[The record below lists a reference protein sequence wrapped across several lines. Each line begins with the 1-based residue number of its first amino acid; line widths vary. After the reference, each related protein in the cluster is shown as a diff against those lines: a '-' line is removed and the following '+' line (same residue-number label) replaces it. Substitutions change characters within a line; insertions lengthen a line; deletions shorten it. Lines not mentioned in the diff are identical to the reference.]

1 MTDQT
6 LQQTKAALGLGELS
20 ASLMSIF
27 GGKPLGDMT
36 VSQLANN
43 VVQRVNPTPTG
54 SFGPVRPYLYNI
66 VKCVRDIR
74 DYKEFQTQYLESTGV
89 KTIGPFP
96 DGLELVSVYVSGPN
110 NVKCVTDVILT
121 LNNMIKGAAND
132 PTSTIVVDTG
142 KLNEYTGGDIEPG
155 QRKLVSI
162 TYISQDITYIETKRT
177 HTPVYV
183 EVTMALKTRDQ
194 YVPELEELTEP
205 LPGAL
210 PNTNPGVVKFTG
222 LSGAERLSEV
232 YKINEGVNFEETG
245 GTYGDQTP
253 RVFLIPTDTTNCLPG
268 TNTKA
273 CP

>member
-6 LQQTKAALGLGELS
+6 LQQTKAALGLGELKAKIETS
-20 ASLMSIF
+20 F
-27 GGKPLGDMT
+27 GGKPLADMT
-36 VSQLANN
+36 VSQLANH
-43 VVQRVNPTPTG
+43 VVERVNPTPTG
-54 SFGPVRPYLYNI
+54 SFGPIRPYIYNI
-66 VKCVRDIR
+66 TKCVRDIR

-110 NVKCVTDVILT
+110 NVKCVTDVILK

-132 PTSTIVVDTG
+132 SMATIVVDTG

-162 TYISQDITYIETKRT
+162 TYITQDITYVETKRT
-177 HTPVYV
+177 HTPIYL
-183 EVTMALKTRDQ
+183 EVTMALKTRDK
-194 YVPELEELTEP
+194 YVPGAPESLDV
-205 LPGAL
+205 PGAL
-210 PNTNPGVVKFTG
+210 PNTNPGVVKYTG
-222 LSGAERLSEV
+222 LSGSERLSEV
-232 YKINEGVNFEETG
+232 YKVNEGVNFEETG

-253 RVFLIPTDTTNCLPG
+253 RVLLIPTDTTNCLPG
-268 TNTKA
+268 TNTNA

>member
-20 ASLMSIF
+20 AQLL
-27 GGKPLGDMT
+27 PRDMT
-36 VSQLANN
+36 VSQLANQN
-43 VVQRVNPTPTG
+43 VQRVHPTPTG
-54 SFGPVRPYLYNI
+54 SFGPIRPYLYNI
-66 VKCVRDIR
+66 AKCVRDIR

-162 TYISQDITYIETKRT
+162 TLAKILHMLRQKEHIHQYIWKLQW
-177 HTPVYV
+177 H
-183 EVTMALKTRDQ
+183 
-194 YVPELEELTEP
+194 
-205 LPGAL
+205 
-210 PNTNPGVVKFTG
+210 
-222 LSGAERLSEV
+222 
-232 YKINEGVNFEETG
+232 
-245 GTYGDQTP
+245 
-253 RVFLIPTDTTNCLPG
+253 
-268 TNTKA
+268 
-273 CP
+273 

>member
-20 ASLMSIF
+20 ALTGF
-27 GGKPLGDMT
+27 GDMT
-36 VSQLANN
+36 VSQLAND

-54 SFGPVRPYLYNI
+54 SFGPIRPYLYNI
-66 VKCVRDIR
+66 TKCVRDIR

-121 LNNMIKGAAND
+121 LNNMIKGAASD
-132 PTSTIVVDTG
+132 PTSTIVLDTG

-162 TYISQDITYIETKRT
+162 TYISQDITYVETKRT
-177 HTPVYV
+177 HTPVYM
-183 EVTMALKTRDQ
+183 EVTMALKTRDRD
-194 YVPELEELTEP
+194 YGPDVEELTEP
-205 LPGAL
+205 IPGAL
-210 PNTNPGVVKFTG
+210 PNTNPGVVKYTG
-222 LSGAERLSEV
+222 LKSAERLSAV
-232 YKINEGVNFEETG
+232 YKVNEGVNFEETG

-253 RVFLIPTDTTNCLPG
+253 RVLLIPTDTTNCLPG
-268 TNTKA
+268 TNTES